1 MEAKTFQPYWSDF
14 RRDFMAFANRR
25 TGSMDAA
32 EDAMQETYLRIYPR
46 LERFERRDMTDA
58 GYRKML
64 FGWMKQVLWCV
75 CAELR
80 RRDLPYLCV
89 PEVIQDG
96 AADNT
101 IDVLDLIETQET
113 RRILLDLM
121 DRAALSKMQ
130 RRCLLVKLAGYEYAD
145 IAGLLNTTPRYMSW
159 HTYQALR
166 KVRAVVAA
174 DFSGALPESSSDDDV
189 SDRCR

>member
-1 MEAKTFQPYWSDF
+1 MDAKTFQPYWSDF
-14 RRDFMAFANRR
+14 RRDFMPFARRR

-32 EDAMQETYLRIYPR
+32 EDAMQETYLQIYPR

-64 FGWMKQVLWCV
+64 FAWMQRVLWSV
-75 CAELR
+75 CTELR
-80 RRDLPYLCV
+80 RRDSRYLSV
-89 PEVIQDG
+89 PEVMQD

-101 IDVLDLIETQET
+101 VDVLDYIETQET
-113 RRILLDLM
+113 KLFLLDLM
-121 DRAALSKMQ
+121 DRASLSKMQ
-130 RRCLLVKLAGYEYAD
+130 RRCLLAKLADYKYAE
-145 IAGLLNTTPRYMSW
+145 IAGPLNTTPRYMSW